1 MEKKEINLYWM
12 YPDILNLHGDRGNIQ
27 AFMHIAKL
35 MVLELN
41 VQRVEKYEEKI
52 DFEKADILIFNPGE
66 LKTIKRVIEKLRKD
80 EENIKQYIEK
90 DRYIIA
96 IGTSGAI
103 FANDIVST
111 ENEII
116 EGLKLLDI
124 NCIERK
130 TIIGDD
136 IYFTLKDGEEIIGSQ
151 IQMVDIILNQAEPL
165 GEVIYGYGNKKN
177 GKEGAKKNNLIFTNA
192 LGPVFVKNPWWAEK
206 ILMDI
211 AKRKQYQIEE
221 FPIVEYEIEVKSFNS
236 CKEFIEKKKN
246 AKK

>member
-27 AFMHIAKL
+27 AFIHIAKL
-35 MVLELN
+35 MGLELK
-41 VQRVEKYEEKI
+41 VQRIESYEEKI
-52 DFEKADILIFNPGE
+52 DFEKADILVFNPGE

-80 EENIKQYIEK
+80 TESIKQYIETDK
-90 DRYIIA
+90 HIIV

-103 FANDIVST
+103 FANEIVST
-111 ENEII
+111 ENEITN
-116 EGLKLLDI
+116 GLKLLDM

-136 IYFTLKDGEEIIGSQ
+136 IYFSLKDGEEIIGSQ
-151 IQMVDIILNQAEPL
+151 IQMLDIILNQAEPL
-165 GEVIYGYGNKKN
+165 GEVIYGYGNKEN
-177 GKEGAKKNNLIFTNA
+177 GKEGAKNNNLIFTNT

-206 ILMDI
+206 MLIDI

-221 FPIVEYEIEVKSFNS
+221 IPIAKYEIEVKSFNS